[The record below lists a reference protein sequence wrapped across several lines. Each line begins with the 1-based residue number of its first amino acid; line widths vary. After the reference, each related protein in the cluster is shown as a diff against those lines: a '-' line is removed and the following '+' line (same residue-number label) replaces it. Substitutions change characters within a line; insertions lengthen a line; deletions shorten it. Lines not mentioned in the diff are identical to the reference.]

1 MMVEFVT
8 GLLGSKYQG
17 WQEFISQF
25 GMFGITGEPGH
36 H

>member
-1 MMVEFVT
+1 LVY

-17 WQEFISQF
+17 WQTFMSRL
-25 GMFGITGEPGH
+25 GMFGIIGEPGH